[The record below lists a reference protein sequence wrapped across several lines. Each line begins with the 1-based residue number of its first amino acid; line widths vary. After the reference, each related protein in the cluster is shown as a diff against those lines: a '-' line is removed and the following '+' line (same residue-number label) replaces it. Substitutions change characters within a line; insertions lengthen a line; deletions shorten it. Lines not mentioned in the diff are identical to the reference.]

1 MLRCVLFLACLF
13 ITSLAGAV
21 RDERIKVS
29 IEEPANGASYSGIS
43 NLRGWAVSPEG
54 VGQSLLEVFIDGDFA
69 FYLSPYGERIDVG
82 NAFPDYPDSDTGGF
96 SMAYNYKNLAPGEH
110 EVKVVVYDNA
120 GNHNSAIS
128 VFRTER
134 FNSSFIA
141 QDAEIDLSTTD
152 NIYLYDDQTYL
163 VSGATLEGEKW
174 DFILSWDRASQSF
187 KTEGILPAATSSY
200 PNSQTSGGSSSGGAS
215 GSGNWS
221 VYAGADDGNAA
232 SNTCSQSTLV
242 TNATLSISDSQV
254 IEGDEG
260 STDMTFDVSLSRAA
274 SSNVCVEY
282 RTSDNTANAGE
293 DYVAASGALTFAAGE
308 TSKSVTVSVI
318 GDNLYADEDGDESF
332 TVSLISSSAN
342 VADGDA
348 VGTITNDDMT
358 IEESL
363 DDLKALLRPF
373 YTDLREQDRHL
384 REFPIDLGGDGDE
397 DLIVQ
402 VHSIVENEVLGWL
415 VEAYPLS
422 YFVNNKGNGF
432 ERVDTD
438 IELHS
443 SLWET
448 ADVNG
453 DGLDDL
459 ISVADH
465 QIHEVD
471 GQIYREDYVR
481 LLVQTENGELIDSS
495 DSVDEL
501 YADWHGLTVL
511 DIELDGDIDF
521 VAGGLHD
528 SVYAFI
534 NDGFGN
540 FSITQNNLPIAEL
553 NAFMATGG
561 FPTPS
566 DQSLFFTNI
575 HAVDLN
581 NDGYKEILLGGANS
595 PNHYLLTAPLMPIL
609 RNENG
614 TFTFDYVTD
623 TLDIL
628 IPALEGPSVPAV
640 VGMEDIDINGDGCTD
655 LMFHQTDY
663 HENSAV
669 TTYESDCNGSLSEVF
684 HYQFSKPGWT
694 AKFFIA
700 DVTADGIDDFY
711 GQYNADQLALFTNNN
726 DATYTHS
733 EVDEFTHPS
742 FDLATYISIMLW
754 KSVPHVLVITNVDPG
769 DRGLS
774 LDVTANNGGSEI
786 TSYDATCT
794 DGTSIYTGTSPS
806 SPITVSGLT
815 NGVAYTCTVTATN
828 SVGTSLASAATD
840 PVTPVAPTGPSAP
853 SITKTDYGDGEL
865 YLFVT
870 ASNGGADITRYDASC
885 TDGTNTYTGT
895 SATSPITVSGLTND
909 VAYTCTV
916 TATNSVGTSSASAA
930 TAPIT
935 PEEQVGGGLPIWL
948 LYQATQ

>member
-1 MLRCVLFLACLF
+1 V
-13 ITSLAGAV
+13 
-21 RDERIKVS
+21 
-29 IEEPANGASYSGIS
+29 
-43 NLRGWAVSPEG
+43 
-54 VGQSLLEVFIDGDFA
+54 
-69 FYLSPYGERIDVG
+69 
-82 NAFPDYPDSDTGGF
+82 
-96 SMAYNYKNLAPGEH
+96 
-110 EVKVVVYDNA
+110 
-120 GNHNSAIS
+120 
-128 VFRTER
+128 TE
-134 FNSSFIA
+134 
-141 QDAEIDLSTTD
+141 
-152 NIYLYDDQTYL
+152 
-163 VSGATLEGEKW
+163 
-174 DFILSWDRASQSF
+174 
-187 KTEGILPAATSSY
+187 
-200 PNSQTSGGSSSGGAS
+200 
-215 GSGNWS
+215 
-221 VYAGADDGNAA
+221 
-232 SNTCSQSTLV
+232 
-242 TNATLSISDSQV
+242 ATLSISDAEV

-260 STDMTFDVSLSRAA
+260 TTDITFNVSLSRAA
-274 SSNVCVEY
+274 GSDVCVEY
-282 RTSDNTANAGE
+282 RTNDNTASAGE
-293 DYVAASGALTFAAGE
+293 DYLAASGAITFAAGE

-373 YTDLREQDRHL
+373 YTDFREQKRYSK
-384 REFPIDLGGDGDE
+384 EIPIDLGGDGDE
-397 DLIVQ
+397 DLIVL
-402 VHSIVENEVLGWL
+402 VASTVENLTNDWL

-438 IELHS
+438 IDMHS
-443 SLWET
+443 RYYEA

-534 NDGFGN
+534 NDGDGN

-553 NAFMATGG
+553 DAFMATGG

-566 DQSLFFTNI
+566 DQSLFFSNI

-581 NDGYKEILLGGANS
+581 NDGYKEILLGPANI
-595 PNHYLLTAPLMPIL
+595 PNWYALTDPLMPIL

-614 TFTFDYVTD
+614 TFTFDYVAD

-628 IPALEGPSVPAV
+628 IPDVEGDSVPSVLD
-640 VGMEDIDINGDGCTD
+640 MKDIDINGDGCTD
-655 LMFHQTDY
+655 LLFHQTDY
-663 HENSAV
+663 QENSAV

-684 HYQFSKPGWT
+684 HYQFSEAGWIE
-694 AKFFIA
+694 KFYVA
-700 DVTADGIDDFY
+700 DVTGDGLRDFY
-711 GQYNADQLALFTNNN
+711 GVRNTSEVDLFTNNN

-733 EVDEFTHPS
+733 EVYDVSHPS
-742 FDLATYISIMLW
+742 FDLATYIRIMLW
-754 KSVPHVLVITNVDPG
+754 KSVPHVLVITNVAPG
-769 DRGLS
+769 DRNLS

-786 TSYDATCT
+786 TSYNATCT
-794 DGTSIYTGTSPS
+794 DGTNTYTGTSPS

-828 SVGTSLASAATD
+828 SVGTSL
-840 PVTPVAPTGPSAP
+840 V
-853 SITKTDYGDGEL
+853 
-865 YLFVT
+865 
-870 ASNGGADITRYDASC
+870 
-885 TDGTNTYTGT
+885 
-895 SATSPITVSGLTND
+895 
-909 VAYTCTV
+909 
-916 TATNSVGTSSASAA
+916 SAA
-930 TAPIT
+930 TAPTT
-935 PEEQVGGGLPIWL
+935 PVGSTSAAGDQGLNDIEAFTERFYTVVLGRDPDQGGFDNWVAALTGRTLTGSDLARGFFLSPEYTNKQKSDSAFL
-948 LYQATQ
+948 DDCYQAYFDRAADAGGKQGWLGALAQGMTRTEVLDGFSGSQEFIALAESYGIRPFAGYGSARVAREADGIPIPVFPIPLFMLLAGMLCLVGFRKLRPV

>member
-1 MLRCVLFLACLF
+1 M
-13 ITSLAGAV
+13 S
-21 RDERIKVS
+21 
-29 IEEPANGASYSGIS
+29 IS
-43 NLRGWAVSPEG
+43 N
-54 VGQSLLEVFIDGDFA
+54 SL
-69 FYLSPYGERIDVG
+69 
-82 NAFPDYPDSDTGGF
+82 
-96 SMAYNYKNLAPGEH
+96 
-110 EVKVVVYDNA
+110 
-120 GNHNSAIS
+120 
-128 VFRTER
+128 
-134 FNSSFIA
+134 
-141 QDAEIDLSTTD
+141 
-152 NIYLYDDQTYL
+152 
-163 VSGATLEGEKW
+163 SGRL
-174 DFILSWDRASQSF
+174 
-187 KTEGILPAATSSY
+187 
-200 PNSQTSGGSSSGGAS
+200 S
-215 GSGNWS
+215 GSRLLLKAIPLLLLLPLLWVEGLWADVSVPDAPVAALDNGQATETWT
-221 VYAGADDGNAA
+221 VYAGLDDGPDGRNATSDA
-232 SNTCSQSTLV
+232 CSQSGLV
-242 TNATLSISDSQV
+242 TEATLSILDSEV

-260 STDMTFDVSLSRAA
+260 TADMTFIVSLSKA
-274 SSNVCVEY
+274 SSSDVCVEY

-308 TSKSVTVSVI
+308 TSKSITVSVI

-373 YTDLREQDRHL
+373 YTDFREQKRYSK
-384 REFPIDLGGDGDE
+384 EIPIDLGGDGDE
-397 DLIVQ
+397 DLIVL
-402 VHSIVENEVLGWL
+402 VASTVENLTNDWL

-438 IELHS
+438 IDMHS
-443 SLWET
+443 RYYEA

-459 ISVADH
+459 ISVA
-465 QIHEVD
+465 
-471 GQIYREDYVR
+471 
-481 LLVQTENGELIDSS
+481 
-495 DSVDEL
+495 
-501 YADWHGLTVL
+501 
-511 DIELDGDIDF
+511 DGDIDF

-534 NDGFGN
+534 NDGDGN

-553 NAFMATGG
+553 DAFMATGG

-566 DQSLFFTNI
+566 DQSLFFSNI

-581 NDGYKEILLGGANS
+581 NDGYKEILLGPANI
-595 PNHYLLTAPLMPIL
+595 PNWYALTDPLMPIL

-614 TFTFDYVTD
+614 TFTFDYVAD

-663 HENSAV
+663 QENSAV

-694 AKFFIA
+694 AQFFIA

-711 GQYNADQLALFTNNN
+711 GQYNAGQLALFTNNN
-726 DATYTHS
+726 DETYAHS
-733 EVDEFTHPS
+733 EIDEVTHPS
-742 FDLATYISIMLW
+742 FDLATYIRIMLW
-754 KSVPHVLVITNVDPG
+754 KSVPHVLVITNVAPG
-769 DRGLS
+769 DRNLS

-786 TSYDATCT
+786 TSYNATCT
-794 DGTSIYTGTSPS
+794 DGTNTYTGTSPS

-828 SVGTSLASAATD
+828 SVGTSL
-840 PVTPVAPTGPSAP
+840 V
-853 SITKTDYGDGEL
+853 
-865 YLFVT
+865 
-870 ASNGGADITRYDASC
+870 
-885 TDGTNTYTGT
+885 
-895 SATSPITVSGLTND
+895 
-909 VAYTCTV
+909 
-916 TATNSVGTSSASAA
+916 SAA
-930 TAPIT
+930 TAPTT
-935 PEEQVGGGLPIWL
+935 PVGSTSAAGDQGLNDIEAFTERFYTVVLGRDPDQGGFDNWVAALTGRTLTGSDLARGFFLSPEYTNKQKSDSAFL
-948 LYQATQ
+948 DDCYQAYFDRAADAGGKQGWLGALAQGMTRTEVLDGFSGSQEFIALAESYGIRPFEVYDVSDGESSAAEAIPTLPVAVLLLLTGLLSLFGFRRLRLV